1 MNKQEQ
7 TKTALA
13 DLHEAK
19 QRMATELLEVIA
31 GHCDSFSRQYG
42 ISIESIEVGFIDT
55 TAMADALP
63 STAVGMVNVTL
74 DLPSI

>member
-19 QRMATELLEVIA
+19 QSLASELRQVIA
-31 GHCDSFSRQYG
+31 SQCDSFARYYG

-55 TAMADALP
+55 TRIADDLP

-74 DLPSI
+74 ALPSI